1 MKTFKEETIKLLS
14 NFMTEEEL
22 EKFRTREMSLQ
33 EFQTI
38 LQERFKPIKNTILED
53 EKEEENLLELEDIEL
68 DFNLDDLHFDI

>member
-1 MKTFKEETIKLLS
+1 MKTFKEEIIKLLS
-14 NFMTEEEL
+14 NFMTEKEL
-22 EKFRTREMSLQ
+22 ERFRTREMSLQ

-68 DFNLDDLHFDI
+68 DFNFDDLHFDI

>member
-14 NFMTEEEL
+14 KFMTEKEL
-22 EKFRTREMSLQ
+22 ERFRTREMSLQ

>member
-1 MKTFKEETIKLLS
+1 MKTFKEEAIKLLS
-14 NFMTEEEL
+14 NFMNEEEL
-22 EKFRTREMSLQ
+22 ERFRTRKMSLQ

>member
-22 EKFRTREMSLQ
+22 ERFRTREMSLQ